1 MITHPTAP
9 ELIDSV
15 IRFIEE
21 RAAPQLKDR
30 DAFLCRVAVNA
41 LAAVKREI
49 EQGPAAEAA
58 AVERLCVL
66 LGQDAD
72 FASLNAALCDGIQ
85 AGTIEPLDP
94 AVLAHMKASIIDQ
107 VRIDQPQYSGLR
119 TLTEGS

>member
-21 RAAPQLKDR
+21 RAAPNLKDR

-41 LAAVKREI
+41 LAAVRREI
-49 EQGPAAEAA
+49 EQGPTAESAAL
-58 AVERLCVL
+58 ERLRKL
-66 LGQDAD
+66 LGRDGD
-72 FASLNAALCDGIQ
+72 FVTLNAALCDGI
-85 AGTIEPLDP
+85 ADGTIDPLDP

-107 VRIDQPQYSGLR
+107 VRIDQPQYSGLK
-119 TLTEGS
+119 TLTA

>member
-49 EQGPAAEAA
+49 QQGPDAEEAA
-58 AVERLCVL
+58 VVRLRAL
-66 LGQDAD
+66 IGRDGD
-72 FASLNAALCDGIQ
+72 FATLNAALCDGIQ
-85 AGTIEPLDP
+85 DGTIDPLDP
-94 AVLAHMKASIIDQ
+94 AVLAHMKSSIIDQ

-119 TLTEGS
+119 TLTQGS

>member
-15 IRFIEE
+15 IKFIEE

-41 LAAVKREI
+41 LAAVRREI
-49 EQGPAAEAA
+49 EQGPAAEEAA
-58 AVERLCVL
+58 RERLRAL
-66 LGQDAD
+66 IGRDED
-72 FASLNAALCDGIQ
+72 FETLNAALCDGI
-85 AGTIEPLDP
+85 ADGSIDPLDP

-107 VRIDQPQYSGLR
+107 VRIDQPQYAGLR
-119 TLTEGS
+119 TLTQGP

>member
-58 AVERLCVL
+58 AVERLRAL
-66 LGQDAD
+66 LGRDGD
-72 FASLNAALCDGIQ
+72 FATLNAALCDGIEDR
-85 AGTIEPLDP
+85 TIDPLDP

-107 VRIDQPQYSGLR
+107 VRIDQPQYSGLK
-119 TLTEGS
+119 TLAS

>member
-58 AVERLCVL
+58 ALERLRAL
-66 LGQDAD
+66 LGRDGD
-72 FASLNAALCDGIQ
+72 FATLNAVLCDRIQ
-85 AGTIEPLDP
+85 DGSIDPLDP

-107 VRIDQPQYSGLR
+107 VRIDQPGYAGLK
-119 TLTEGS
+119 TLQAS

>member
-9 ELIDSV
+9 ELIEAV

-30 DAFLCRVAVNA
+30 DAFLARVAVNA

-58 AVERLCVL
+58 ATQRLRAL
-66 LGQDAD
+66 LGREGTFAD
-72 FASLNAALCDGIQ
+72 LNAAFCEGIA
-85 AGTIEPLDP
+85 AGTIDPLD
-94 AVLAHMKASIIDQ
+94 AEVLAHMKASIVDQ
-107 VRIDQPQYSGLR
+107 VRIDQPGYAGLKAMAP
-119 TLTEGS
+119 EG

>member
-49 EQGPAAEAA
+49 QQGPDAEEAA
-58 AVERLCVL
+58 VVRLRAL
-66 LGQDAD
+66 LRRDGD
-72 FASLNAALCDGIQ
+72 FATLNAALCDGIQ
-85 AGTIEPLDP
+85 DGTIDPLDP
-94 AVLAHMKASIIDQ
+94 AVLAHMKSSIIDQ

-119 TLTEGS
+119 TLTQGS

>member
-15 IRFIEE
+15 IKFIEE

-49 EQGPAAEAA
+49 EQGPTAEAA
-58 AVERLCVL
+58 AVARLQVL
-66 LGQDAD
+66 LGREGD
-72 FASLNAALCDGIQ
+72 FATLNGLLCDGIQ
-85 AGTIEPLDP
+85 SGGIDPLDP

-107 VRIDQPQYSGLR
+107 VRIDQPQYRGLK
-119 TLTEGS
+119 TLVEGS

>member
-21 RAAPQLKDR
+21 RAAPNLKDR
-30 DAFLCRVAVNA
+30 DAFLARVAVNA

-49 EQGPAAEAA
+49 EQGPRAEDAAT
-58 AVERLCVL
+58 ERLRGL
-66 LGQDAD
+66 LGRDGD
-72 FASLNAALCDGIQ
+72 FAALNAALCEGIE
-85 AGTIEPLDP
+85 AGTIDPLDP
-94 AVLAHMKASIIDQ
+94 DVIAHMKASIIDQ
-107 VRIDQPQYSGLR
+107 VRIDQPQYAGLR